1 MTATVGAD
9 HRLRLDV
16 GPLALGPN
24 DVHALLCYAY
34 GGHTDSLPADLTQQ
48 EIEGAIRAV
57 LIMYGLTGALRWES
71 GVEPRQAAQ
80 VSTWA
85 WRLIERRLPTLIF
98 TT

>member
-9 HRLRLDV
+9 HRLRVDL

-34 GGHTDSLPADLTQQ
+34 GGHTDSLPADLAQQ
-48 EIEGAIRAV
+48 EIEGVIRAV

-71 GVEPRQAAQ
+71 GVEPHQAAQ
-80 VSTWA
+80 VSSWA
-85 WRLIERRLPTLIF
+85 WRLIERRFPTLIF

>member
-1 MTATVGAD
+1 MAAVGAD

-16 GPLALGPN
+16 GPLALGTN

-34 GGHTDSLPADLTQQ
+34 GGHTGSLPADLTQEQ
-48 EIEGAIRAV
+48 IEGTIRAV
-57 LIMYGLTGALRWES
+57 LIMYGLTGALRWKA

-80 VSTWA
+80 VSSWA
-85 WRLIERRLPTLIF
+85 WRLIERRFPTLIF

>member
-1 MTATVGAD
+1 MSVAVGSD

-16 GPLALGPN
+16 GPLALGPE

-34 GGHTDSLPADLTQQ
+34 GGHTGSLPGDLRQE

-57 LIMYGLTGALRWES
+57 LIMYGLNGALRWES
-71 GVEPRQAAQ
+71 GVERQQ
-80 VSTWA
+80 VTRVSKWA

-98 TT
+98 ST